1 MDALK
6 QELFEQPVYLLI
18 ALAVAAVALLIAWR
32 ELRRRVLLWLVIVPI
47 AMGVGVWLVSG
58 WVVTDREE
66 IRAACQEI
74 VDDLN
79 AGKRD
84 ALETY
89 LDEDVIVDL
98 GSYGPRVKGRQLVLG
113 TARMLLNRWTDL
125 DIRITDFDAEID
137 KWAKVTLVT
146 RVSVTVEGFGSQSTT
161 LAWPMRWLK
170 GDDGW
175 RIVEVEP
182 PQRQGL

>member
-6 QELFEQPVYLLI
+6 RELFEQPVYLLI
-18 ALAVAAVALLIAWR
+18 ALAVAAAALLIVWR
-32 ELRRRVLLWLVIVPI
+32 EMRRRLLLWLLVVPI
-47 AMGVGVWLVSG
+47 ALGVGVWCVSE
-58 WVVTDREE
+58 WVVTDRED
-66 IRAACQEI
+66 IRAACGEI

-98 GSYGPRVKGRQLVLG
+98 GSFGPRVKGRQLVLT
-113 TARMLLNRWTDL
+113 TARVFMARWANPE
-125 DIRITDFDAEID
+125 IRITDFEADID
-137 KWAKVTLVT
+137 TWAKVVLVT
-146 RVSVTVEGFGSQSTT
+146 EVSVSVEGMGARRET

-170 GDDGW
+170 GPDGW